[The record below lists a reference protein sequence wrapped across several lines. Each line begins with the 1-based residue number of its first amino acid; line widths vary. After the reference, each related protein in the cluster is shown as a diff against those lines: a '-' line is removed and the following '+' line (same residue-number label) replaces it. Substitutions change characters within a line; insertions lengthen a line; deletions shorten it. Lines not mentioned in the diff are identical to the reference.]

1 MWLSLL
7 PRVASTGS
15 CLLCSQPPLSTPTS
29 LWPLFHL
36 LAGTSPVSPGTV
48 ATLYSSSLLA
58 ASFCLNSVGP
68 PPFHPG
74 SHWPSSCLA
83 TSWPPDRPGSP
94 HCFGAEGERKGHRL
108 ALVISLVLS
117 HRGQSLGICAPHVGL
132 VPTLPP
138 SSTDP
143 YPLTG
148 QGTGLQTG
156 CPLRAPNLTF
166 NLPKASRPP
175 RAQLGTWPIRGR
187 CSLFFRVL
195 IQLEY

>member
-7 PRVASTGS
+7 PRVASTGI
-15 CLLCSQPPLSTPTS
+15 CLLCSQPPLRTPTS
-29 LWPLFHL
+29 FWPLFHL
-36 LAGTSPVSPGTV
+36 FTGTSPVSPGTV

-94 HCFGAEGERKGHRL
+94 HCFGAEGDRKGHRL

-117 HRGQSLGICAPHVGL
+117 HRVQSLGICAPHVGL
-132 VPTLPP
+132 IPTLPP

-148 QGTGLQTG
+148 QGIGLQTG
-156 CPLRAPNLTF
+156 CPLRAPNLTL

-187 CSLFFRVL
+187 CSLFSRVL